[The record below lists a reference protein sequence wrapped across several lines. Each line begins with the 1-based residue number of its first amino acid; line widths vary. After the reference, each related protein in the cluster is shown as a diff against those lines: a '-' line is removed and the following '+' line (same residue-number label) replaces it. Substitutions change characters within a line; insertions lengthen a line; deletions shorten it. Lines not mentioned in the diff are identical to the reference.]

1 LETSGTTD
9 LNTSSTNHVGK
20 RTASMISLTLNDFL
34 SPSNDQSISTIS
46 GTYVS
51 QPSIPRTLPSRRLRI
66 DRRHQQQQ
74 QNTTLNGNETDQ
86 MPNLME
92 LATSKSSR
100 LSHASLMNNVDTSTM
115 DSSNKYS
122 YDTQTDSNGI
132 SHHRLYTV
140 PDNVL
145 SPLAKNETAILRTS
159 VGLGTKMPPVMN
171 SIGNLRRTSTQKS
184 INYISQQILAP
195 IEPSLKERSI
205 LITKENIYQPN
216 PMERVNQIIQQ
227 LHLPSEKHK
236 RS

>member
-1 LETSGTTD
+1 LETPGTTD
-9 LNTSSTNHVGK
+9 QNTSSTNHTGK
-20 RTASMISLTLNDFL
+20 RTASMVSLTLNDFL

-66 DRRHQQQQ
+66 DLRHHHQ

-92 LATSKSSR
+92 LATAKSSR
-100 LSHASLMNNVDTSTM
+100 LSHASLTNNGDTSTM

-184 INYISQQILAP
+184 INYFSQQILAP
-195 IEPSLKERSI
+195 IEPSPKERSI
-205 LITKENIYQPN
+205 HIPKENVYQPN
-216 PMERVNQIIQQ
+216 AMERVNQIIQQ
-227 LHLPSEKHK
+227 LHLPTEKHK